1 MKPQEAIR
9 RAVEAH
15 PYCPHCGATNGLQTH
30 HRANRGMGG
39 SPKRLMDRF
48 DNLLRVCA
56 KLNYEMESNSAVA
69 SEARDMGWK
78 LGQWDSYSHPYFDR
92 VAMQW
97 YELTEDG
104 RKLPTHPPTYLI

>member
-1 MKPQEAIR
+1 MKRLEALR

-15 PYCPHCGATNGLQTH
+15 PYCPHCGATEGLQTH
-30 HRANRGMGG
+30 HRASRGMGG
-39 SPKRLMDRF
+39 SKAMDRF

-56 KLNYEMESNSAVA
+56 WLNYAMESDAAVA

-78 LGQWDSYSHPYFDR
+78 LGRWDGFDAPYFDR

-97 YELTEDG
+97 FALTENG
-104 RKLPTHPPTYLI
+104 HKIPSEPPNYLI

>member
-1 MKPQEAIR
+1 MKRLEAIR

-30 HRANRGMGG
+30 HRASRGMGG
-39 SPKRLMDRF
+39 SKAMDRF

-56 KLNYEMESNSAVA
+56 QLNYAMEADAAVA
-69 SEARDMGWK
+69 SQARDMGWK
-78 LGQWDSYSHPYFDR
+78 LGRWDGFDAPYFDR

-97 YELTEDG
+97 FVLTENGQKIACD
-104 RKLPTHPPTYLI
+104 PPNYLI